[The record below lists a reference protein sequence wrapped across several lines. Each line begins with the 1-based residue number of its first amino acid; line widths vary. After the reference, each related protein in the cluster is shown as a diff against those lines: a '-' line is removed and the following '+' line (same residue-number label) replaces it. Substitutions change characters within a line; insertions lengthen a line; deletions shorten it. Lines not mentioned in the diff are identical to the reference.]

1 MEIKDYSFVTVT
13 LNDGSE
19 CICISK
25 NEDGKYYVTHG
36 YYSFIHNGL
45 YLGESRIKLSSI
57 VKNRPSTKDEMQRLV
72 SEIVGRN
79 VLSNFSKYLLQ
90 FKMYIDVPTLSIVN
104 EKDYNIL
111 INSRI
116 NHY

>member
-25 NEDGKYYVTHG
+25 NKDEKYYITHG

-45 YLGESRIKLSSI
+45 YLGECRIKLSSI
-57 VKNRPSTKDEMQRLV
+57 VKNRPSTKDEIQRV
-72 SEIVGRN
+72 ISEIVRRN

-90 FKMYIDVPTLSIVN
+90 FGMYIDEPTLSIVN

-116 NHY
+116 NNH